1 MIRALCRSSSL
12 LKPLRTFGSFHQ
24 PIRRMSASGTKV
36 WEQWPKE
43 LPTCKETRQYNEYKA
58 LTDPAMVKEVSSDIR
73 SKAIERVSA
82 ALNGDVDG
90 VAVVMMGGKGSGF
103 EFYCGDTEVSHEDVK
118 LAHAHVMSVAHISD
132 IVSRLMEPM
141 FLFFLSLISSTGH

>member
-12 LKPLRTFGSFHQ
+12 LLPLRVFGSFHQ

-43 LPTCKETRQYNEYKA
+43 LPTCKESRQYNEYKA
-58 LTDPAMVKEVSSDIR
+58 LTDPTMVKEVSSDIR

-82 ALNGDVDG
+82 ALNGDIDG

-103 EFYCGDTEVSHEDVK
+103 EFYCGDTEVS
-118 LAHAHVMSVAHISD
+118 VMTIKMLLLH
-132 IVSRLMEPM
+132 MPM
-141 FLFFLSLISSTGH
+141 